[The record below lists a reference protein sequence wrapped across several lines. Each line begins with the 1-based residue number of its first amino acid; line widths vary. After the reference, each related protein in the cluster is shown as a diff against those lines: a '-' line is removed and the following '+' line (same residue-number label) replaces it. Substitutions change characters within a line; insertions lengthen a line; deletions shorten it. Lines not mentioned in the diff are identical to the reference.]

1 MKNLIVKLML
11 LIAVVTMW
19 TACSSD
25 IVDGIQPTEQNKGV
39 VTIHVSNP
47 AQGPLTRATV
57 VGDYDVN
64 VTSGR
69 AITYP
74 TTGKI
79 TNYKYIWSV
88 GDKLYTYDPIKDFVS
103 TFVCQSVEG
112 DAGATFTST
121 DAKWTTGSTIYLIAA
136 RDVPTVTNKT
146 DVSFNYINRFCMGR
160 YR

>member
-1 MKNLIVKLML
+1 ML
-11 LIAVVTMW
+11 LIAVITMW

-88 GDKLYTYDPIKDFVS
+88 GDKLYTLKIL
-103 TFVCQSVEG
+103 SVRL
-112 DAGATFTST
+112 
-121 DAKWTTGSTIYLIAA
+121 Y
-136 RDVPTVTNKT
+136 VNQ
-146 DVSFNYINRFCMGR
+146 
-160 YR
+160 